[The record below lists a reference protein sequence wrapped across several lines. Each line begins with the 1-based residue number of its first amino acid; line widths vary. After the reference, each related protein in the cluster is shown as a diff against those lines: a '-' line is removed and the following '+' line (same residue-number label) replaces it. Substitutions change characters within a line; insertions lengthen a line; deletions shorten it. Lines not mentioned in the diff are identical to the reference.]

1 MADGSVTLDTSLETS
16 GLEKALNKLNDLL
29 KRFSNQANDSFEDL
43 DDALE
48 TSSES
53 AKDLKIIPDTNGID
67 EAVRSL
73 DILNAR
79 IENQSKLLD
88 NYQAEYAR
96 VAQRYGE
103 TSDEALNMQKKILSA
118 EDAISRMTKQSD
130 TMADNIR
137 KAEKAME
144 NGAEAADDLGKAS
157 GDAGDSMSKGSK
169 GVSTFQIALGNLVA
183 QGLQSAVS
191 AVWDLVDSTREL
203 RTDLSLLEQN
213 ASDAGVSFELINEK
227 MRETAAITGETDS
240 AVEALSNLLASGFD
254 ENQLVSALDAIT
266 GAYIRFPDTMK
277 IENLAESLQETI
289 ATGQATGQFAEILDR
304 LGVNVDRFNT
314 RMSDTES
321 VARRQNIALQELARS
336 GLGEVADEYRNNNEA
351 LLEGAQAQYDYE
363 TALSSVAEALE
374 PLKAGVLQQLTELL
388 NENRHAIEVVGEVI
402 TGILSILLKL
412 VEIIAKLPPELTITI
427 AMILLAVTAFV
438 KIADAIK
445 SVSGFFGQFT
455 GIVSGANPLF
465 DKLYFQI
472 LLIVAAFTAL
482 ALAIAAVKD
491 SIKGAINLTGQLK
504 DIMPNTKVSNAYP
517 SNSRSQIAGYASG
530 TRSANPGLAWVGE
543 NGPELVNFKG
553 GEVVYNA
560 TQSAAMAGMAQRR
573 TPTISNYYVTIDAKN
588 VQEFNDIVRI
598 AQNER
603 QSYRMG
609 YVGR

>member
-144 NGAEAADDLGKAS
+144 SGAEAADDLGKAS

-213 ASDAGVSFELINEK
+213 ATDAGVSFELINEK

-289 ATGQATGQFAEILDR
+289 ATGQATGQFAELLDR
-304 LGVNVDRFNT
+304 LGVNVDRFNA

-351 LLEGAQAQYDYE
+351 LLEGAQAQYDYNM
-363 TALSSVAEALE
+363 ALAGIAEAIE
-374 PLKAGVLQQLTELL
+374 PLKSGILEQFSQLLY
-388 NENRHAIEVVGEVI
+388 ENRDAIQTVGEVI
-402 TGILSILLKL
+402 YYVLAVIIEMINIL
-412 VEIIAKLPPELTITI
+412 AKLPPELTMIIGVLILVVTAVTKITNAI
-427 AMILLAVTAFV
+427 DSGTGAIGKMSTAFSGLNSPMTKVLAVVLLLIGAFSLLLYL
-438 KIADAIK
+438 ILAIK
-445 SVSGFFGQFT
+445 DGVNNAKSALNSFSNVKVPSVPD
-455 GIVSGANPLF
+455 V
-465 DKLYFQI
+465 DK
-472 LLIVAAFTAL
+472 
-482 ALAIAAVKD
+482 
-491 SIKGAINLTGQLK
+491 
-504 DIMPNTKVSNAYP
+504 SNIP
-517 SNSRSQIAGYASG
+517 SVRGYASG

-543 NGPELVNFKG
+543 NGPELINFKG

-588 VQEFNDIVRI
+588 VREFNDIVRI